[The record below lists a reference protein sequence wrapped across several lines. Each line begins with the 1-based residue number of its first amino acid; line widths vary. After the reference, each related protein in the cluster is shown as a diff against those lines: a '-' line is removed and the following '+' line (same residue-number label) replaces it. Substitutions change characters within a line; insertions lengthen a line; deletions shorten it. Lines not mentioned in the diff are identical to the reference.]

1 MGTVTEFRPQLKAV
15 PSPHIPFLCI
25 ANLCKH
31 YASGKSVLRDFSLSA
46 APGEFISVLG
56 ESGCGKSTL
65 LKMIA
70 GLSSTSTGSIRID
83 GRPPERARDIMSFV
97 FQDPALLPWR
107 TVARN
112 VELALEF
119 EGVPKRARAAR
130 VESVLKLVALDDV
143 HNYRPRQLS
152 GGMKMRVSI
161 ARALVTTPRL
171 LLMDEPFGA
180 LDAMTRNRLNEELLA
195 LHACQKWTT
204 LFVTHSITEAVFL
217 SDRILLMGANPG
229 GVLEEIAVDLPSPRT
244 AALRSEPKF
253 LDLVGQV
260 SRALAAIHP

>member
-1 MGTVTEFRPQLKAV
+1 MVPEVPQINPGEA
-15 PSPHIPFLCI
+15 PRDPPFVSI
-25 ANLCKH
+25 ANLIKEYPNDKKVICDLSLTA
-31 YASGKSVLRDFSLSA
+31 ASGEFVSL
-46 APGEFISVLG
+46 LG
-56 ESGCGKSTL
+56 ASGCGKSTL

-70 GLSSTSTGSIRID
+70 GLSSISGGSIQI
-83 GRPPERARDIMSFV
+83 GGMIPKNAREIMSFV
-97 FQDPALLPWR
+97 FQDSTLLPWR

-119 EGVPKRARAAR
+119 EGLSKGLRAAR
-130 VESVLKLVALDDV
+130 VDSVLKLVGLSEV
-143 HNYRPRQLS
+143 SSYYPRQLS

-161 ARALVTTPRL
+161 ARALATTPHL

-195 LHACQKWTT
+195 LKEAQGWTT

-229 GVLEEIAVDLPSPRT
+229 RVLQEIVVPVGVPRT
-244 AALRSEPKF
+244 AGFRSEPAF
-253 LDLVGQV
+253 LSLVGEV
-260 SRALAAIHP
+260 SRALAAIHT